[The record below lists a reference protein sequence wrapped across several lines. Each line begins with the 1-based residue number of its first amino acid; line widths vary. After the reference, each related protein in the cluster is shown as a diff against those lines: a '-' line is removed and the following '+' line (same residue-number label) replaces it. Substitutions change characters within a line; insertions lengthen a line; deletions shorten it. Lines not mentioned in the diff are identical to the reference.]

1 MVYYK
6 MTEIS
11 VEHILLFVVIV
22 CFINYFMGSSR
33 CGFSVGAPMRGD
45 PCTTQSGFKVGGQG
59 VHLLDNVVVQ
69 NVLRADD
76 GAVHDDGTSSGASGR
91 RDTRRQ
97 RR

>member
-33 CGFSVGAPMRGD
+33 CGFSVGAQGSDRTPGRLHRRWGL
-45 PCTTQSGFKVGGQG
+45 PWHGFKVGGQG
-59 VHLLDNVVVQ
+59 PWAAEGGFKVGGRH
-69 NVLRADD
+69 
-76 GAVHDDGTSSGASGR
+76 HSSIG
-91 RDTRRQ
+91 Q
-97 RR
+97 W

>member
-33 CGFSVGAPMRGD
+33 CDFSVGGGIGNLERH
-45 PCTTQSGFKVGGQG
+45 GFKVGGQG
-59 VHLLDNVVVQ
+59 PWAAEGGFKVGGRH
-69 NVLRADD
+69 
-76 GAVHDDGTSSGASGR
+76 HSSIG
-91 RDTRRQ
+91 Q
-97 RR
+97 W